1 MTEHRKSR
9 QKSEEPLEMWEVLAE
24 EFEEAGYRLSP
35 EFESAAEKYYERP
48 SPHTQEDT
56 DKIDAALFQEFHRE
70 RRTALCLSGGGV
82 RSATFGL
89 GVLHGLAKAKEKFK
103 QGSEPKS
110 PLTEFDYLST
120 VSGGG
125 YVGSWFSAWA
135 AREEKD
141 GKNGPEVVV
150 DALARTPITTL
161 DPEPGPLLHLRTY
174 CRFLNPKMGALS
186 ADTWTLVATV
196 GRNMILNW
204 LVLIPLFMAALVL
217 PLLYQIAVTSGVIP
231 MTSTLMNAALAMGAA
246 AGAWA
251 AAYVGFH
258 IPTFNKAKEGDTK
271 PPRGS
276 ETNFVMFA
284 LLPFALSALF
294 LTLHWAWYIQA
305 WQVNY
310 TLLQFCLFAAGVY
323 AAGSL
328 AGSIG
333 LLARGRVGA
342 GLALLG
348 VLCATLSGAGA
359 GAAGYLISNLVMNTS
374 REVYTCLAIPLVLLM
389 FHVAAILAVGF
400 TSDVADDND
409 REWWARS
416 SAWVLIVM
424 VAWLVFSVAVI
435 LAPGWLE
442 QGVNRLMAAAVTAGA
457 GGVASW
463 LGKSAKTVSSLYGD
477 SRGGKPKFNAM
488 GIASKLAGP
497 VFILMLV
504 TVLAMANDELLQMV
518 SGIPWLD
525 PLSAAAVLAVGL
537 LALAFIFSL
546 VININRFSLHAMY
559 RARLVR
565 TYLGASRPDRPKT
578 ANQFTDLD
586 EADNIAL
593 TKLGR
598 KPLHIVNMALNLVG
612 GKKLAWQQRQAESF
626 TASRLRTGSPRVG
639 YQNSD
644 FYARH
649 GRPPKGFT
657 LGSAMAISGA
667 AASPNMGYHSSPLL
681 TLVMTLFN
689 ARLGWWLANPGKYG
703 DGKWGKD
710 GPTMSF
716 LPILNEA
723 FGRTSDESRW
733 VYLSDGGHFENLGV
747 YEMILRRCRTIVVVD
762 GSQDD
767 GYTFEDLGN
776 AVRKA
781 RVDLGIPITFQGI
794 PIYGARDTRNRYCA
808 IGSIEYQCVDAG
820 AKPGRILYIKACMKG
835 TEPIDVLHYASLD
848 PKFPQQGTEELWFDE
863 PQFESYRRLGAY
875 IVEQIVGQPGEGT
888 EPVVEQLVEAAV
900 KFIGTVQGAR
910 FPGWPTPGD
919 TGTEPEEARSKV
931 AGV

>member
-24 EFEEAGYRLSP
+24 EFEEAGYRLSS
-35 EFESAAEKYYERP
+35 EFEIAAERYYERP

-56 DKIDAALFQEFHRE
+56 DKINAALFHEFHRE
-70 RRTALCLSGGGV
+70 GRSALCLSGGGV
-82 RSATFGL
+82 RSATFGV
-89 GVLHGLAKAKEKFK
+89 GVLHGLAKAKEKLK
-103 QGSEPKS
+103 EGSDPKS

-150 DALARTPITTL
+150 DALARTPITKL
-161 DPEPGPLLHLRTY
+161 DPEPAALLHLRTY
-174 CRFLNPKMGALS
+174 CRFLNPRMGALS

-196 GRNMILNW
+196 ARNMILNW
-204 LVLIPLFMAALVL
+204 LVLIPLFMAALFL
-217 PLLYQIAVTSGVIP
+217 PLFYQIAVTSGIIA
-231 MTSTLMNAALAMGAA
+231 MTPNLMNAALWLGAA

-251 AAYVGFH
+251 AAYIGFH
-258 IPTFNKAKEGDTK
+258 IPTFNRPKEGDTK
-271 PPRGS
+271 PPMGTEAS
-276 ETNFVMFA
+276 FVLFA
-284 LLPFALSALF
+284 LVPFTLSALF
-294 LTLHWAWYIQA
+294 LTLHWAWYTQSS
-305 WQVNY
+305 QVNY
-310 TLLQFCLFAAGVY
+310 TLVQFCVFAAGVY

-333 LLARGRVGA
+333 LLARGRVQA
-342 GLALLG
+342 QLALLG
-348 VLCATLSGAGA
+348 VLCSILSGAGA
-359 GAAGYLISNLVMNTS
+359 GAAGYFISNLMMNVGPELYS
-374 REVYTCLAIPLVLLM
+374 CLAVPLVLLM
-389 FHVAAILAVGF
+389 FHVAAIIAVGL
-400 TSDVADDND
+400 TSEVSDDND

-416 SAWVLIVM
+416 AAWVLIVM
-424 VAWLVFSVAVI
+424 VVWLLFSVAVI
-435 LAPGWLE
+435 FAPGWLE
-442 QGVNRLMAAAVTAGA
+442 KGVNRLMAAVATTGV
-457 GGVASW
+457 GGLASW
-463 LGKSAKTVSSLYGD
+463 LGKSAKTVSSMHGD
-477 SRGGKPKFNAM
+477 ASGGKPKFSAAD
-488 GIASKLAGP
+488 IASKLAGP
-497 VFILMLV
+497 VFLLMLV
-504 TVLAMANDELLQMV
+504 AVLAMANDELLQMV
-518 SGIPWLD
+518 SEIQWLN
-525 PLSAAAVLAVGL
+525 PLTATGLLAVGL
-537 LALAFIFSL
+537 LALALICSL

-565 TYLGASRPDRPKT
+565 TYLGASRPGRQQT

-586 EADNIAL
+586 EQDNIAM

-598 KPLHIVNMALNLVG
+598 KPLHVVNMALNLVG
-612 GKKLAWQQRQAESF
+612 GKKLAWQQRKAESF
-626 TASRLRTGSPRVG
+626 TASRLRTGSPRIG

-649 GRPPKGFT
+649 GRPTQGFT

-681 TLVMTLFN
+681 TMVMTLFN
-689 ARLGWWLANPGKYG
+689 ARLGWWLANPGEYG

-710 GPTMSF
+710 GPTMSV
-716 LPILNEA
+716 LPILSEA
-723 FGRTSDESRW
+723 FGLTSDESRW
-733 VYLSDGGHFENLGV
+733 VYLSDGGHFENLGI

-767 GYTFEDLGN
+767 NYTFEDLAN

-781 RVDLGIPITFQGI
+781 RVDLGVPITFKGI

-808 IGSIEYQCVDAG
+808 IGEIDYPCVDSG

-863 PQFESYRRLGAY
+863 SQFESYRRLGAY
-875 IVEQIVGQPGEGT
+875 IVEQIVGEPEASV
-888 EPVVEQLVEAAV
+888 EPVVEQLVEAAA
-900 KFIGTVQGAR
+900 KFIGPVPGAR
-910 FPGWPTPGD
+910 FPGWPTPGVAAA
-919 TGTEPEEARSKV
+919 ESAEVHSKV
-931 AGV
+931 AGA